1 MSNDS
6 THKDQ
11 QVTFFT
17 SLWRSQATAFMAS
30 AADFS
35 VYFVLFQL
43 VGVYYVTASGIGA
56 FCGAI
61 VSFFL
66 GRNWAFKSTDDR
78 MRNQMM
84 RYGCAS
90 GLSLFLNVYGIY
102 FIVET
107 FGIEETIAKV
117 MTSILIGLFINFPIF
132 RYWVFRDR
140 E

>member
-6 THKDQ
+6 THKNQ

-17 SLWRSQATAFMAS
+17 SLWRSQATAIMAT

-35 VYFVLFQL
+35 VYFVLFHFISI
-43 VGVYYVTASGIGA
+43 YYVTASGIGA

-66 GRNWAFKSTDDR
+66 SRHWAFKSTDDR
-78 MRNQMM
+78 MRSQMM

-102 FIVET
+102 FVVET

-117 MTSILIGLFINFPIF
+117 LTSISIGLFINFPIF